1 MTVAEPKPAPIRKPA
16 PTRKPTPGATHAV
29 TNQPPPLENFNAF
42 DDDLPLREALEREGG
57 GWATDRARAFG
68 ERAGSAEV
76 IEWARLANDNRP
88 TLKTHD
94 RFGHRID
101 EVEFHPAY
109 HQLMA
114 LSVNHGVHSLAWTG
128 PAGHSHAGRAVLQ
141 VLQPQAEAGTGC
153 PLTMTHSGVPA
164 LRHQPEI
171 AAEWEP
177 RLHTT
182 RYDQRL
188 IPAGQKTGVIMG
200 MAMTEK
206 QGGSD
211 VRTNTTE
218 ATPLGQGGPGQEYE
232 LLGHKWFCSAPM
244 SDLFLV
250 LAQSAGGLSCFLV
263 PRFQPDGTRN
273 PFLLQRLKDKLGN
286 HSNASGE
293 IEFRGTWARMVGA
306 EGRGVPTIIEMVN
319 HTRLDVALAA
329 GGLMRYALRHALHH
343 TSHRMAFG
351 RLLIDQPLMQ
361 NVLADLA
368 LETEAA
374 TAMAMRVARAF
385 DEGQTDPAQQG
396 FARIATAVSKY
407 WLSKRVVG
415 VVAEALECHGG
426 AGYVEEHPIARC
438 FREAPLGSIWE
449 GSGNVA
455 CLDVLRAMQ
464 KNPVSVEAFFDELAL
479 AKGGD
484 GRLDAHVAKLG
495 EELRSPKD
503 VERNARRL
511 VEGMALALQASLLVR
526 HAPGFVADAFC
537 GSRLGG
543 DWGREY
549 GSLAAGAELG
559 AIVRRG
565 RGESAGAGA

>member
-1 MTVAEPKPAPIRKPA
+1 MSTAASKAGPV
-16 PTRKPTPGATHAV
+16 ATHTV

-42 DDDLPLREALEREGG
+42 EDDLALREALEREGG
-57 GWATDRARAFG
+57 GWATDRAHAFG

-76 IEWARLANDNRP
+76 IEWARLANDHGP
-88 TLKTHD
+88 TLHTHD
-94 RFGHRID
+94 RYGHRID
-101 EVEFHPAY
+101 EAEFHPAY
-109 HQLMA
+109 HHLMA
-114 LSVNHGVHSLAWTG
+114 LSVAHGVHSLAWTG
-128 PAGHSHAGRAVLQ
+128 PAGRSHAGRAALQ

-153 PLTMTHSGVPA
+153 PITMTHSGLPA

-177 RLHTT
+177 RLLAT
-182 RYDQRL
+182 RYDQRM
-188 IPAGQKTGVIMG
+188 IPASQKTGAIMG

-218 ATPLGQGGPGQEYE
+218 AAPIGAGGPGGEYE

-250 LAQSAGGLSCFLV
+250 LAQSPGGLSCFLV
-263 PRFQPDGTRN
+263 PRFRPDGARN
-273 PFLLQRLKDKLGN
+273 PFLIQRLKDKLGN
-286 HSNASGE
+286 RSNASSE

-319 HTRLDVALAA
+319 HTRLDVALGAA
-329 GGLMRYALRHALHH
+329 GLMRYALRHALHH
-343 TSHRMAFG
+343 ASHRAAFG
-351 RLLIDQPLMQ
+351 RLLVEQPLMQ

-385 DEGQTDPAQQG
+385 DEGQTDPVQQD
-396 FARIATAVSKY
+396 FARIATAVAKY
-407 WLSKRVVG
+407 WVSKRVVG

-426 AGYVEEHPIARC
+426 AGYVEENPISRC
-438 FREAPLGSIWE
+438 YREAPLGSIWE
-449 GSGNVA
+449 GSGNVQ

-464 KNPVSVEAFFDELAL
+464 KNPGSIEAFFGELAL
-479 AKGGD
+479 SDGGD
-484 GRLDAHVAKLG
+484 ERLDAHVAKLATD
-495 EELRSPKD
+495 LRDPRD
-503 VERNARRL
+503 FERNARRL
-511 VEGMALALQASLLVR
+511 VEGMALALEGSLLVR

-549 GSLAAGAELG
+549 GSVASGADLA

-565 RGESAGAGA
+565 RGEAGSRSA